1 MPDHER
7 PPSGQNRL
15 RSCRL
20 GYGLTQQ
27 EVAEE
32 ITRLA
37 WERDR
42 RVVGVDAESVSRWE
56 RGERRPRKYYRQ
68 LLCLLF
74 GTTEPELGFRRPL
87 PLEETPPPGGARDG
101 SKSNGAEPERHG
113 DHRSASPVHPASPGR
128 MSGLPPAPNGAGS
141 ADAHLEEACDGF
153 RAERDWLGAADCFT
167 QGYRL
172 ARQTGEVPAWLVR
185 ASADL
190 ADAGHWSAL
199 DVLSRQPE
207 LDGSPVAALAVGL
220 QGITLR
226 ARGPIDE
233 ALARFDT
240 ALRSP
245 GLRADATTL
254 LHLHRAH
261 VLHSLGRFADAQREY
276 DKLTAQAPDCGER
289 ARVPMAYVQYALG
302 CFPAALAL
310 AEPLPAD
317 DFAHASALQLI
328 GHVNRVNGNLIEAE
342 AVYRSVLVLAA
353 ETRSLALE
361 SSARTSLAETLCW
374 LNQTAG
380 RDLALEAVR
389 FNRIIGSCI
398 DLPKAYAALAIAEH
412 GEGALTRAEAAVE
425 AGLAVVASSGYR
437 PGAVF
442 PLVARV
448 FQRLVA
454 RETTGA
460 LRAHE
465 ELGALTEEL
474 GAHRFWWEITGC
486 WLRESGVE
494 PRGHGTS
501 QVEWLASRRTTA
513 ARWRAVLRHRRA

>member
-1 MPDHER
+1 MPDQDLS
-7 PPSGQNRL
+7 PPAENRL
-15 RSCRL
+15 RECRL
-20 GYGLTQQ
+20 RYGLTQQ
-27 EVAEE
+27 EVADE

-87 PLEETPPPGGARDG
+87 PLEAAAPPGAKDAKGQIGERPAVGPSSDRRQAATADSAGLLGAAG
-101 SKSNGAEPERHG
+101 NNGG
-113 DHRSASPVHPASPGR
+113 PG
-128 MSGLPPAPNGAGS
+128 AQI
-141 ADAHLEEACDGF
+141 EAACAVY
-153 RAERDWLGAADCFT
+153 RAERDWVGAADYFT
-167 QGYRL
+167 QGFRL
-172 ARQTGEVPAWLVR
+172 ARKNGDCPAWIVQ
-185 ASADL
+185 AAADL
-190 ADAGHWSAL
+190 ADAGQWSAL

-207 LDGSPVAALAVGL
+207 VDGSPMAVLAVGL

-226 ARGPIDE
+226 QRGPIDE

-240 ALRSP
+240 ALRSA
-245 GLRADATTL
+245 GLDADAAAL
-254 LHLHRAH
+254 LQLHRAQA
-261 VLHSLGRFADAQREY
+261 LHSMGRFPDAEREY
-276 DKLTAQAPDCGER
+276 HRLAAGVPPYAER
-289 ARVPMAYVQYALG
+289 VRVRLAHLYYAHG
-302 CFPAALAL
+302 CFTEALSA
-310 AEPLPAD
+310 AEPLPDD
-317 DFAHASALQLI
+317 DFARASALRLV

-342 AVYRSVLVLAA
+342 AVYRSVLVHAVRLG
-353 ETRSLALE
+353 SLGLE
-361 SSARTSLAETLCW
+361 SAARTNLAETLSW

-380 RDLALEAVR
+380 RELALEAVR
-389 FNRIIGSCI
+389 FNRMIGSWL

-425 AGLAVVASSGYR
+425 AGLSAVAIAGNR
-437 PGAVF
+437 PAAVF

-448 FQRLVA
+448 FQRLIA

-474 GAHRFWWEITGC
+474 GAHRFWWEISAW
-486 WLRESGVE
+486 WLRESGIE
-494 PRGHGTS
+494 PRGNIVS
-501 QVEWLASRRTTA
+501 DADWLASRRATA
-513 ARWRAVLRHRRA
+513 ARWRAVLRHRRT

>member
-1 MPDHER
+1 MPLQER

-15 RSCRL
+15 RECRL
-20 GYGLTQQ
+20 RYGLTQQ
-27 EVAEE
+27 EVADEV
-32 ITRLA
+32 TRLA

-74 GTTEPELGFRRPL
+74 GATEPELGFRRPL
-87 PLEETPPPGGARDG
+87 PLEEGVATGAREAPPPTEGAL
-101 SKSNGAEPERHG
+101 
-113 DHRSASPVHPASPGR
+113 PGR
-128 MSGLPPAPNGAGS
+128 AGNLRPPANSGPFGPAAANGVGGVGGGDS
-141 ADAHLEEACDGF
+141 QLEEACAVF
-153 RAERDWLGAADCFT
+153 RAERDWQGAADCFT
-167 QGYRL
+167 QGFRL
-172 ARQTGEVPAWLVR
+172 ARRSGQIPPWIVGT
-185 ASADL
+185 SADL
-190 ADAGHWSAL
+190 AEAGQWGAL

-245 GLRADATTL
+245 GLGGEAATL
-254 LHLHRAH
+254 LQLHRAH
-261 VLHSLGRFADAQREY
+261 VLHSLGRFSEADREY
-276 DKLTAQAPDCGER
+276 DRLAAEAPDYAER
-289 ARVPMAYVQYALG
+289 VRIPRAHIHYAHG
-302 CFPAALAL
+302 CFSESLAA

-317 DFAHASALQLI
+317 EFARAAALQLV

-342 AVYRSVLVLAA
+342 AVYRSVLAHAGDV
-353 ETRSLALE
+353 RSLALE
-361 SSARTSLAETLCW
+361 SSARTSLAETLSW
-374 LNQTAG
+374 LNQSTA

-389 FNRIIGSCI
+389 FNRIIGSCL
-398 DLPKAYAALAIAEH
+398 DLPKAYAALAV
-412 GEGALTRAEAAVE
+412 GLAAV
-425 AGLAVVASSGYR
+425 AVAGYR
-437 PGAVF
+437 SGAVF

-448 FQRLVA
+448 FQRLIA

-474 GAHRFWWEITGC
+474 GAHRHWLEISGW

-494 PRGHGTS
+494 PRGPAS
-501 QVEWLASRRTTA
+501 SNAEWLASRRATA

>member
-1 MPDHER
+1 MPLQE
-7 PPSGQNRL
+7 PPPPGQNRL
-15 RSCRL
+15 RECRL
-20 GYGLTQQ
+20 RYGLTQQ
-27 EVAEE
+27 EVADEV
-32 ITRLA
+32 TRLA

-87 PLEETPPPGGARDG
+87 PLEEGLAPGLTEAPPG
-101 SKSNGAEPERHG
+101 NGAIPRPTAG
-113 DHRSASPVHPASPGR
+113 RRPQVPSGTPGSPIAVNVVG
-128 MSGLPPAPNGAGS
+128 GV
-141 ADAHLEEACDGF
+141 DAQLEEACAVF
-153 RAERDWLGAADCFT
+153 RAERDWQGAADCFT
-167 QGYRL
+167 QGFRL
-172 ARQTGEVPAWLVR
+172 ARTRGEIPSWIVR
-185 ASADL
+185 TSADL
-190 ADAGHWSAL
+190 AEAGQWSAL

-207 LDGSPVAALAVGL
+207 LDGSPVAALAIGL

-245 GLRADATTL
+245 GLGGEAATL
-254 LHLHRAH
+254 LQLHRAH
-261 VLHSLGRFADAQREY
+261 ALHSMGRLPDAEREY
-276 DKLTAQAPDCGER
+276 DRLAAEAPGYAELV
-289 ARVPMAYVQYALG
+289 RVPRAHVQYAHG
-302 CFPAALAL
+302 CFAESLGA

-317 DFAHASALQLI
+317 EFARASALQLV

-342 AVYRSVLVLAA
+342 AVYRSVLAHAA
-353 ETRSLALE
+353 EVRSLALE
-361 SSARTSLAETLCW
+361 SSARTSLAETLSW
-374 LNQTAG
+374 LNQSAA

-389 FNRIIGSCI
+389 FNRIIGSCL
-398 DLPKAYAALAIAEH
+398 DLPKAYAALAVAEH

-425 AGLAVVASSGYR
+425 AGLAAVAVAGYR
-437 PGAVF
+437 PGALF

-448 FQRLVA
+448 FQRLIA

-474 GAHRFWWEITGC
+474 GAYRYWWEISAW

-494 PRGHGTS
+494 PRGLVTS
-501 QVEWLASRRTTA
+501 NAEWLASRRATA